1 MKLPEGT
8 DGGVITN
15 PQEEQAIQ
23 HLIAFQGTI
32 DIDTSLGHGFILTK
46 KGTLIAACFRDKSG
60 SYHGNDALD
69 RMGSV
74 DSDDVRYYLR
84 AFPIHHPKQENPVFA
99 DETDYLPKF
108 TLRSYSDD
116 EFRQAVEICE
126 KGGLLLTDQKKGSS
140 AKLPTPLDENRL
152 KKMLSLYG
160 IIAISTFYEGFAVQ
174 SLGDADF
181 EHVAALAEDLLR
193 AGIKIIREM
202 RIGNLSQLIL
212 ETGTNKIIIAP
223 CGDLYLCVFAREDAQ
238 LGMLRVAIKNL
249 QLELQENT

>member
-1 MKLPEGT
+1 MKLPEGS
-8 DGGVITN
+8 DEGVITN
-15 PQEEQAIQ
+15 PQEESAVQ
-23 HLIAFQGTI
+23 HLKAFQGTI
-32 DIDTSLGHGFILTK
+32 DIDTTLGHGFILTQ
-46 KGTLIAACFRDKSG
+46 KGELIAACFRDKSG
-60 SYHGNDALD
+60 SYYGNDALD

-74 DSDDVRYYLR
+74 DSDDVRYYIQ
-84 AFPIHHPKQENPVFA
+84 AFSGPQNRPESP
-99 DETDYLPKF
+99 DETVNLPKF

-116 EFRQAVEICE
+116 EFRQALDTCR
-126 KGGLLLTDQKKGSS
+126 KGGLVLTDQKKG
-140 AKLPTPLDENRL
+140 ATKLPNPLDENRL

-160 IIAISTFYEGFAVQ
+160 IVAISTFYEGFAVQ

-202 RIGNLSQLIL
+202 KIGDLNQLIL

-249 QLELQENT
+249 QMELSETG